1 MGTIVLVLL
10 LAWLACTIIAG
21 ALGAGDSPCDGG
33 LQLVAIMWPGPVARG
48 PAASHMHRVPYHR
61 YKVGQTV
68 VAPSGGPGAYIP
80 RGQHVIVRLL
90 PISGRQFQYRV
101 RSMADGL
108 ERLVSEDQIIP
119 AGAGSPAQ
127 TGPPSAKAPSSR
139 R

>member
-1 MGTIVLVLL
+1 MTSVSAM

-90 PISGRQFQYRV
+90 PISGQPQYRV

-108 ERLVSEDQIIP
+108 ERVVFEGQIIP
-119 AGAGSPAQ
+119 AAADPPAQ
-127 TGPPSAKAPSSR
+127 VWPPSPKPPGGR